1 MRLLIFIHSLRGGG
15 AERVT
20 ANLANYWAG
29 RKWDVVIV
37 TLSPQTEDFYEL
49 HHDVKRIALD
59 LAGNSSSMLSGLTGN
74 FRRLV
79 ALRRVLRQFNPDI
92 ALGMMT
98 TANVLLA
105 LATWGLPRL
114 CAIGSERTHP
124 PQYPLGVLWESL
136 RRFAYGRLAAVVAL
150 THESAYWLEANTH
163 ARRVVVIP
171 NAANW
176 PLPNQAPRISCE
188 ASQRPGK
195 HILLAVGRTSEE
207 KQFDLLIEVFAGLAQ
222 RYPGWNLVILGDG
235 PLRSLLLDQ
244 VHMAGL
250 GDRVFLPG
258 RAGNV
263 GEWYEHADLYV
274 MSSRFEGFPNTLAEA
289 MAYGLPAVSFDCDT
303 GPRDIVR
310 HGVDGLLVPPGDKTA
325 LAGVLDRM
333 MGDADLRRRFAG
345 RAVEIRDRFS
355 MERVSGMWESLFL
368 EMVNERK

>member
-20 ANLANYWAG
+20 ATLANYWAA
-29 RKWDVVIV
+29 RKWDVAIV
-37 TLSPQTEDFYEL
+37 TLSSQAEDFYDL

-59 LAGNSSSMLSGLTGN
+59 LASNSTNMLSGLTGN
-74 FRRLV
+74 FRRLI
-79 ALRRVLRQFNPDI
+79 ALRQVLHHFNPDI

-105 LATWGLPRL
+105 LATWGFPQLR
-114 CAIGSERTHP
+114 AIGSERTHP
-124 PQYPLGVLWESL
+124 PQYNIGVLWESL

-150 THESAYWLEANTH
+150 THESAHWLESNTY

-171 NAANW
+171 NAASW

-188 ASQRPGK
+188 TCRQVGR

-207 KQFDLLIEVFAGLAQ
+207 KQFDLLIEVFAELAQ
-222 RYPGWNLVILGDG
+222 RYPEWDLVILGDG
-235 PLRSLLLDQ
+235 PSRPMLLDQ
-244 VHMAGL
+244 ASMAGL
-250 GDRVFLPG
+250 EDRVFLPG

-274 MSSRFEGFPNTLAEA
+274 MSSRYEGFPNTLAEA
-289 MAYGLPAVSFDCDT
+289 MAYGLPVVSFDCDT

-310 HGVDGLLVPPGDKTA
+310 HGVDGLLVPPGDKA
-325 LAGVLDRM
+325 NLAGMLERM
-333 MGDADLRRRFAG
+333 MGDADLRRRFAD
-345 RAVEIRDRFS
+345 RAAEIRERFS
-355 MERVSGMWESLFL
+355 MERVVSMWERLFMEVL
-368 EMVNERK
+368 NER